1 MIKKI
6 LIFALLFCEPVFSH
20 TAHYINISK
29 IEMQVLRNG
38 KIIGF
43 SNYLFSY
50 KDKMFEVKNSTQ
62 FDVKLFD
69 VTVFKIKSKSIETYR
84 ENQLIK
90 FNSKTNQNDKIKFVE
105 LSFDKDRKK
114 FIINGSSFVGMAK
127 MENII
132 GNWWNHDILNA
143 KSQISPLSGSVKKQE
158 VKFIKNENVTIN
170 GITYEL
176 ELYKLESLNKNLPKD
191 KKLDFDI
198 WYDPKTFLIRKI
210 SHQKMGK
217 WEYILTNVE

>member
-1 MIKKI
+1 
-6 LIFALLFCEPVFSH
+6 
-20 TAHYINISK
+20 
-29 IEMQVLRNG
+29 MQVLRNG

-69 VTVFKIKSKSIETYR
+69 VIVFKIKSKSIETYR

-114 FIINGSSFVGMAK
+114 FIINGSSFVGMAE

>member
-6 LIFALLFCEPVFSH
+6 LIFTLLFSEPVFSH
-20 TAHYINISK
+20 TDHYINISK

-50 KDKMFEVKNSTQ
+50 KDKMFEVRNSTQ

-90 FNSKTNQNDKIKFVE
+90 FNSETNQNDKIKFVE
-105 LSFDKDRKK
+105 LSFDKDQKK
-114 FIINGSSFVGMAK
+114 FIINGSSFVGMAE

-143 KSQISPLSGSVKKQE
+143 KSQISPLSGSVKRQE

-170 GITYEL
+170 GITHEL

-217 WEYILTNVE
+217 WEYIMINVE